1 MKRNA
6 KCSWSFTSG
15 GTSQR
20 SEEDRI
26 PGSFCVVR
34 NFLAFLFC
42 AIYMLVGSITT
53 ARAQAPGTGAI
64 AGVVL
69 TPPERWF
76 PTTIFAFR
84 ALGAKGSEVQVLIA
98 TYQLHEAAAG

>member
-1 MKRNA
+1 MQNAVGVLPLAEVRSGLKRIEFQVHFLS
-6 KCSWSFTSG
+6 C
-15 GTSQR
+15 GT
-20 SEEDRI
+20 
-26 PGSFCVVR
+26 PP
-34 NFLAFLFC
+34 LAFLFC

-84 ALGAKGSEVQVLIA
+84 ALGAKGSEVLVLIA

>member
-20 SEEDRI
+20 AEEDQI

-34 NFLAFLFC
+34 NSLAFFFC
-42 AIYMLVGSITT
+42 AIYMLVESITT
-53 ARAQAPGTGAI
+53 ARAQAPGTGVI
-64 AGVVL
+64 TGVVL
-69 TPPERWF
+69 DP
-76 PTTIFAFR
+76 A
-84 ALGAKGSEVQVLIA
+84 GAVVPKYDTRISCA
-98 TYQLHEAAAG
+98 

>member
-42 AIYMLVGSITT
+42 AIYMLVESITT
-53 ARAQAPGTGAI
+53 ARAQAPGAGAI

-69 TPPERWF
+69 DP
-76 PTTIFAFR
+76 AR
-84 ALGAKGSEVQVLIA
+84 AVVPKYDTRISCA
-98 TYQLHEAAAG
+98 

>member
-1 MKRNA
+1 MQNAVGVLHLAEVHSGLKRIEFQVHFLS
-6 KCSWSFTSG
+6 C
-15 GTSQR
+15 GT
-20 SEEDRI
+20 
-26 PGSFCVVR
+26 P
-34 NFLAFLFC
+34 LAFLFC

-84 ALGAKGSEVQVLIA
+84 ALGAKGSEVLVLIA